1 MTPVAVKVSFYRY
14 ISQCDV
20 HLKRN
25 CYYHH
30 EYYYFYCYYY
40 LDDLGSIVM
49 EMTGYRNDYNVADVI
64 DLNNATC
71 QQVTTPL
78 SDKAFVVRVE
88 LPTATV
94 GAGLTL
100 TLTAV
105 LDGGE
110 CLDFPATM
118 VYTEG
123 DPSIVMPFQNNPAF
137 CDNQPG
143 NCVFECDC
151 SDVPCH
157 FVYLVVLSAPNR
169 QRGLCEIFLE
179 WN

>member
-1 MTPVAVKVSFYRY
+1 M
-14 ISQCDV
+14 I
-20 HLKRN
+20 H
-25 CYYHH
+25 
-30 EYYYFYCYYY
+30 
-40 LDDLGSIVM
+40 
-49 EMTGYRNDYNVADVI
+49 MTGHRNDYSVSDVI

-78 SDKAFVVRVE
+78 SDEAFVLRVE
-88 LPTATV
+88 LPTTTV
-94 GAGLTL
+94 GDGLTL

-123 DPSIVMPFQNNPAF
+123 DPSIIVPFHNNPAF
-137 CDNQPG
+137 CVNQPG

-157 FVYLVVLSAPNR
+157 YVYLVVLSAPNR
-169 QRGLCEIFLE
+169 QRGLCEIFLS